1 MNSATRAI
9 WEKLKKKLKKKFKKK
24 NSQNNNEYYFS
35 LWCFIYVYICGL
47 VA

>member
-9 WEKLKKKLKKKFKKK
+9 WEKLKKKLKKNFKKK

-35 LWCFIYVYICGL
+35 CFIYVYICGL